1 MFNRVDQLID
11 FQVFLQLRYTEMLLI
26 YNSNSKLENVKAE
39 VGQVAV
45 RHSLLELE
53 SLSDF
58 KIKSRSND
66 SLIHIGAH
74 IDCLQNCHQFW

>member
-39 VGQVAV
+39 VEQTAET
-45 RHSLLELE
+45 RSLLELE
-53 SLSDF
+53 SLE
-58 KIKSRSND
+58 
-66 SLIHIGAH
+66 
-74 IDCLQNCHQFW
+74 